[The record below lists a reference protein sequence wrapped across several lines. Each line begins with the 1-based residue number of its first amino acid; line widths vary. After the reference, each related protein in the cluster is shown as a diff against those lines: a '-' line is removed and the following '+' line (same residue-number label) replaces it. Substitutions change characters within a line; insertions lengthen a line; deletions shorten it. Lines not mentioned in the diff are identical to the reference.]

1 MMNKSTITSLVLLI
15 VIAAIYR
22 SIPGRPMGF
31 APQIAMAFFAG
42 AVIKDRKW
50 AIVLPVLS
58 IFLSD
63 VLYQLLYTAGI
74 TDLPGFYHGQ
84 WQNYLLFAG
93 LVFVGFL
100 IKKINVVNVL
110 AGSLATAVIYFLAS
124 NFVVWVGWQG
134 TRGFGRPKTWDGLLQ
149 CYADGVPFFRMSI
162 IATLVFS
169 TVLFGAHYLLVTR
182 KNAVA
187 KAA

>member
-1 MMNKSTITSLVLLI
+1 MNKSTISSLVLLI
-15 VIAAIYR
+15 VIAAVYR

-31 APQIAMAFFAG
+31 APQIAMALFAG
-42 AVIKDRKW
+42 AVIKDKKW
-50 AIVLPVLS
+50 AIIFPVLS

-63 VLYQLLYTAGI
+63 VLYQILYTAGV

-93 LVFVGFL
+93 LVFIGFF
-100 IKKINVVNVL
+100 IKKINVVNV
-110 AGSLATAVIYFLAS
+110 AIGSLATAVIYFLAS
-124 NFVVWVGWQG
+124 NFLVWAGSGV
-134 TRGFGRPKTWDGLLQ
+134 RGLGRPKTWDGLMM
-149 CYADGVPFFRMSI
+149 CYTDGIPFFRMSV

-169 TVLFGAHYLLVTR
+169 TILFGCYYLLIAKR
-182 KNAVA
+182 NIAV